1 MATQDFMLSTCT
13 FMVFKIN
20 QQRFLNKG
28 KLFTKTISA
37 KNNCIPCTVKSA
49 KFVFQPINKNKTNR
63 QSNKIKRQYK
73 IMKFGW
79 KLQLTLS
86 I

>member
-20 QQRFLNKG
+20 RQRFLNKG

-37 KNNCIPCTVKSA
+37 KNNCISCTVKSA

-63 QSNKIKRQYK
+63 QSNKIKDNT
-73 IMKFGW
+73 
-79 KLQLTLS
+79 KL
-86 I
+86 